1 MIDLVAEQIIKGIIV
16 SNSKTGI
23 TCSMIGS
30 KYNKTDLSS
39 ETKKLKEKIFSEKY
53 SECVGEAWP
62 LAKNEKKMNEYLQS
76 IPGLNAFFNERGEMI
91 WYIRGKT
98 FNDQTRGQ
106 ICRARPIKKS
116 PSNRLRDK
124 KPNNNVVH
132 QTNYQH
138 SNQMSDA
145 GPQLAV
151 PFYPR

>member
-23 TCSMIGS
+23 TCSMIGG
-30 KYNKTDLSS
+30 KYNRTDLLS
-39 ETKKLKEKIFSEKY
+39 EIKLKEEKTFSEKY
-53 SECVGEAWP
+53 FECVGEAWP

-76 IPGLNAFFNERGEMI
+76 IPGLNALVNERGELI
-91 WYIRGKT
+91 WYIRGKN

-124 KPNNNVVH
+124 NPNNNVVH
-132 QTNYQH
+132 QTNYQNC
-138 SNQMSDA
+138 NQMS
-145 GPQLAV
+145 GP
-151 PFYPR
+151 R